1 MRGGATFLV
10 RSELPIAVV
19 GGRIV
24 PVAVS
29 TANEQSSP
37 PEISL
42 SKLQSLIQDMDGGAL
57 IVDASGQITCANP
70 AARTMFGFP
79 RLEGR
84 MVEELM
90 PSTLRDA
97 HRVYRS
103 VYASM
108 PNKRPMTRYPYLWAQ
123 HADGTEFCVQIELT
137 PFATAAGTW
146 IAALIRHAPPEAE

>member
-1 MRGGATFLV
+1 M
-10 RSELPIAVV
+10 
-19 GGRIV
+19 
-24 PVAVS
+24 
-29 TANEQSSP
+29 
-37 PEISL
+37 SL
-42 SKLQSLIQDMDGGAL
+42 SRLQSLIHDMEGGAL

-90 PSTLRDA
+90 PTTLRNA

-108 PNKRPMTRYPYLWAQ
+108 PNKRPMSRYTHLWAQ

-146 IAALIRHAPPEAE
+146 IAALIRHAPPETD